1 MLPEIEVGS
10 LHLATYNI
18 AIAIALI
25 VAGMIGFQRLL
36 RLGVAPAIIRTGILL
51 TIVGGFAGM
60 IGMMLLINALRAAPD
75 GITPVLGRGGTIVE
89 PEGRS
94 VIWGLVSG
102 SLITALYC
110 RRHHASLSRVF
121 DLGIVPVPLGQA
133 IGRLGC
139 LAAGCCYGKV
149 TASPLGMYLPDE
161 YGVWAVR
168 YPTQLMSSAVDLF
181 IFITLIVIERHRR
194 MPFDGFLALLFVI
207 LFCAKRFAIGFL
219 RETGEPL
226 IGPLTWFHLN
236 ALIGLSVAGL
246 LIVWN
251 LRRAASIGTPATT

>member
-1 MLPEIEVGS
+1 MLPEIELGS

-18 AIAIALI
+18 AVAIALI

-36 RLGVAPAIIRTGILL
+36 RLGVAPTLIRAGSLL
-51 TIVGGFAGM
+51 MIVGGFAST

-75 GITPVLGRGGTIVE
+75 GSVVE

-94 VIWGLVSG
+94 IIWGLVGG
-102 SLITALYC
+102 SAIAALYC
-110 RRHHASLSRVF
+110 RRHHVPLGRAF
-121 DLGIVPVPLGQA
+121 DLGIVPVPLALA

-149 TASPLGMYLPDE
+149 TTSPLGLYLPDI

-168 YPTQLMSSAVDLF
+168 YPTQLMSAAVDLL
-181 IFITLIVIERHRR
+181 IFITLIVIERRR
-194 MPFDGFLALLFVI
+194 VPFDGFLALLFVI

-219 RETGEPL
+219 RETGAPL
-226 IGPLTWFHLN
+226 IGALTWFHLN

-246 LIVWN
+246 LMVWQ
-251 LRRAASIGTPATT
+251 LRRAASIGTPSTT